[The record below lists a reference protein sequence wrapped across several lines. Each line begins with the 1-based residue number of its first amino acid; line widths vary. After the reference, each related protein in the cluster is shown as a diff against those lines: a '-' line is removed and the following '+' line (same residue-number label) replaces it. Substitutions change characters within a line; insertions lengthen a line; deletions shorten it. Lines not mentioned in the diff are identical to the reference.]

1 MQGPDARKLLM
12 SFAQTANI
20 FTLRESVRCIS
31 QNIAS
36 LEYGSTHEHTVTFQT
51 EEPDSVQRK
60 EVCNAVQTTAC
71 VQVKRDYN
79 EKTGGGR

>member
-1 MQGPDARKLLM
+1 VQGPDARKLLM
-12 SFAQTANI
+12 SFVQTASI
-20 FTLRESVRCIS
+20 FTLRDFIRCIS

-36 LEYGSTHEHTVTFQT
+36 LEYGSTHGHTVSFQT
-51 EEPDSVQRK
+51 EEPDPVARK